1 MNAKTI
7 LIEELKSLL
16 PVTETSFVVFHWKTK
31 GKRVRPLVFRG
42 GYKTLPEKKS
52 KVDPASTDVLTTHF
66 VALAHAGVIIY
77 AIEIEVYDYLGPDG
91 IQTLFVSKADTTGH
105 YTLAPGNKPATAPR
119 PKLALGDVTSGIIR
133 FILKCYVDPARPVR
147 ICLFARAEKQYL
159 FPLSGDLPSKHVL
172 PGAKLIRWWLKVL
185 SNTVNE
191 GAIVKSV
198 GRARLQ
204 IPGNDPHTI
213 RSYLPASTG
222 DESKTNWQ
230 IGDVFWPDNM
240 PELPAVNCIPRFKD
254 DPLTRFLDNIVN
266 DRRADTVDK
275 KRFWMELEIQQEFRL
290 SFEVGVI
297 GIEFSVNPAE
307 SFYSQLRKTKDES
320 IPTLKNRNF
329 DSLREFITTL
339 DYSSYEVNQ
348 HATETLIRRNPK
360 IEINGTRTDASFDT
374 PGDAQPTTL
383 LAVKR
388 KKPETVARSLDAFT
402 VKRKAAPLVQ
412 NKTVADTS
420 LATNTLDTSVIRK
433 KPKIEATVNTLDNS
447 LIRKKPASDA
457 SAETT
462 TLDSSLIRKK
472 TKN

>member
-1 MNAKTI
+1 MSAKTV
-7 LIEELKSLL
+7 LIEELKPLL
-16 PVTETSFVVFHWKTK
+16 PATETPFAVFYWKTK

-66 VALAHAGVIIY
+66 VALTYTGVIVY
-77 AIEIEVYDYLGPDG
+77 AIEIEVYDHLGPDG

-105 YTLAPGNKPATAPR
+105 YTLGPGNKPATVPR

-133 FILKCYVDPARPVR
+133 FILKCYVDPTRPVR

-172 PGAKLIRWWLKVL
+172 SGAKLIRWWLKVL
-185 SNTVNE
+185 SNTVNN
-191 GAIVKSV
+191 GAIVEKV

-204 IPGNDPHTI
+204 IPGNEPHTI
-213 RSYLPASTG
+213 RSYLLVNAG
-222 DESKTNWQ
+222 GESKTNWQ
-230 IGDVFWPDNM
+230 IGDVFWPDDK
-240 PELPAVNCIPRFKD
+240 PELPAVKCIPRFKD

-307 SFYSQLRKTKDES
+307 SFYQQLRKAKDES
-320 IPTLKNRNF
+320 IPTLKNRSF

-348 HATETLIRRNPK
+348 HATETLSRRNSK
-360 IEINGTRTDASFDT
+360 IEIAGTRADTPVDT
-374 PGDAQPTTL
+374 PGDVQPTTL

-388 KKPETVARSLDAFT
+388 KRPETVARSLDASM
-402 VKRKAAPLVQ
+402 VKKKAVPVQ
-412 NKTVADTS
+412 NKPVVDTP
-420 LATNTLDTSVIRK
+420 LAANTLDTSIIRK
-433 KPKIEATVNTLDNS
+433 KPKTEQGVRSLDAS
-447 LIRKKPASDA
+447 LIRKKPASDTP
-457 SAETT
+457 AETT
-462 TLDSSLIRKK
+462 MLDTSLIRKK
-472 TKN
+472 SKS